1 MAKFYKIDDINQ
13 VDLNALIKMLP
24 GAPMWNPF
32 STQARYIAAILRS
45 YDTLKRY
52 EINTPLRIAHF
63 LGQGLIETGFLR
75 YAEENLNYSAR
86 GLRATFPSRVTEEE
100 AQRLAR
106 NPEAIANHVYARES
120 LGNTSPGDGW
130 KYRGRGF
137 FQLTGKDNYR
147 RYGEIAGIDLVNN
160 PDILSKDLKV
170 SVQVAAAYFAFVN
183 LGTFADQNN
192 ARAVSRGVN
201 LGNPNSSRHAHG
213 EEDRVAWTQR
223 VLALFDNPDQI
234 LVEDGEESPGVP
246 VVAAGIQ
253 PGSTG
258 PDVKDLQE
266 KLVQL
271 GYPAGTPDGVF
282 GRKTSQALILFQHD
296 FGLEQTGIGDSET
309 LEALDQAIS
318 EDTRGNVDIYRDAQR
333 DREVRRE
340 VGANDNMG
348 AGGAIA
354 GAGGAAGVANETGA
368 LDEIIEQGTEI
379 YNDIAGRAEEAADDT
394 AELSDETPV
403 EETPDA
409 DLSED
414 SDTPVEEDT
423 TEEPE
428 ADMPDEPEVVD
439 ETTTGTE
446 VPAPMPQE
454 RSVDGAKDWTMIIIF
469 SIVILIGLYIIFRA
483 RRRRQMAEDIYRND
497 F

>member
-13 VDLNALIKMLP
+13 VDLSALIKMLP

-147 RYGEIAGIDLVNN
+147 RYGEIAGIDLVSN
-160 PDILSKDLKV
+160 PDIISKDLKI
-170 SVQVAAAYFAFVN
+170 SVQVAAAYFAHVN
-183 LGTFADQNN
+183 LGQYADQNN

-223 VLALFDNPDQI
+223 VLSLF
-234 LVEDGEESPGVP
+234 ESPDEILKDS
-246 VVAAGIQ
+246 VVEGESLPADPP
-253 PGSTG
+253 PGLAPGAVGSE
-258 PDVKDLQE
+258 VKDIQE

-296 FGLEQTGIGDSET
+296 FGLEQTGVADDAT
-309 LEALDQAIS
+309 VDALNEAVAD
-318 EDTRGNVDIYRDAQR
+318 DTRGNVDIYRDAQR

-379 YNDIAGRAEEAADDT
+379 YNDITGRVEDAAEDQEAGTQDPDSNQVDEPPVEEMPEDT
-394 AELSDETPV
+394 QPDEPPLETPV
-403 EETPDA
+403 E
-409 DLSED
+409 
-414 SDTPVEEDT
+414 
-423 TEEPE
+423 
-428 ADMPDEPEVVD
+428 PDETDV
-439 ETTTGTE
+439 TTTGTE
-446 VPAPMPQE
+446 VPAPMPQQE
-454 RSVDGAKDWTMIIIF
+454 TVEGAKDWTMIAIF
-469 SIVILIGLYIIFRA
+469 AIVILIGLYIIFRA